1 MKTAGKIAVIILGII
16 SLLFFLASCIGYHRD
31 GYGIGDL

>member
-16 SLLFFLASCIGYHRD
+16 SLLFFWLVVSAITEMVTE
-31 GYGIGDL
+31 